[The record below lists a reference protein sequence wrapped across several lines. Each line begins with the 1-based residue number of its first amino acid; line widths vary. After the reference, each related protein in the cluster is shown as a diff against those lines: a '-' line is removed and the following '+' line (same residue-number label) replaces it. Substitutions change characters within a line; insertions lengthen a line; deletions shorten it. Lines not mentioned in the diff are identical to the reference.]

1 MLKDFVWSFAV
12 VVVVVVVFI
21 VDTNAASTTVESTDV
36 LCGPQNMEDF
46 KSCIKVAFLQ
56 ACRF

>member
-1 MLKDFVWSFAV
+1 MLKVRGFAV
-12 VVVVVVVFI
+12 VVVAVAV
-21 VDTNAASTTVESTDV
+21 VDTNAAGTNVGSTDV

-56 ACRF
+56 ASRF